1 VRNVKRPGAAIVLLT
16 CLVVVNA
23 YGDGRDESRSYQF
36 DGAISRPV
44 LENYLSRAITMSEV
58 LHGVGDVDDN
68 VRMLKDVGVKFVGRA
83 IYRWGGEAALD
94 DLLATARPI
103 AQKIHEAD
111 PEMVIQAAAF
121 EIVTEQVDRI
131 PVPARLLDE
140 FKLGPG
146 PRNFR
151 YKAMLYP
158 DGHRVDHWRRG
169 SSVPDMSQA
178 ETRMW
183 FTYLCERYIDI
194 GVEAIHFGQV
204 EIMDDRDPD
213 HVHWRDMM
221 QRVRAYARKH
231 ARRHMVICDAHVPSG
246 GIVHDGTLMFD
257 CHSFPLRIEE
267 VVEKPQ
273 EGVLKMGY
281 LDSLFGRSK
290 GGRTPSG
297 WSCESLPYLVELDN
311 FGRSGRG
318 GQNIGQHWIWGY
330 DEICWFAHQSESY
343 RNQWLRYAWD
353 WVREHDS
360 NGYLQ
365 MPGSRTLADPV
376 GEIHWYFANTASAA
390 VPNGFNQEETITTI
404 WQADR

>member
-1 VRNVKRPGAAIVLLT
+1 VRTLKHSRVTVVFVALLIVAT
-16 CLVVVNA
+16 A
-23 YGDGRDESRSYQF
+23 YADGGEKSRSYAF
-36 DGAISRPV
+36 DGTISRPV

-68 VRMLKDVGVKFVGRA
+68 IRMLKDVEVKFVGRA

-94 DLLATARPI
+94 NLLATAKPI
-103 AQKIHEAD
+103 AKRIHEAD
-111 PEMVIQAAAF
+111 PDMVLQAAAF
-121 EIVTEQVDRI
+121 EIVSERVSQI
-131 PVPARLLDE
+131 PVPADLLEE
-140 FKLGPG
+140 FGFDAK

-158 DGHRVDHWRRG
+158 DGHRVDHWRPG
-169 SSVPDMSQA
+169 SSVPDMSQT

-183 FTYLCERYIDI
+183 FVYLCRRYIDI
-194 GVEAIHFGQV
+194 GIEAIHFGQV
-204 EIMDDRDPD
+204 ALMDDRDPD

-221 QRVRAYARKH
+221 QRVRVYARAH
-231 ARRHMVICDAHVPSG
+231 ARRHMLLCDAHVPRG
-246 GIVHDGTLMFD
+246 GVVHDGLLMFD
-257 CHSFPLRIEE
+257 FHSFPLRIEE

-273 EGVLKMGY
+273 EGVLQMGY

-297 WSCESLPYLVELDN
+297 WTCESLPFIVELDN
-311 FGRSGRG
+311 FGRSRRG

-330 DEICWFAHQSESY
+330 DEICWFAHQSETY

-365 MPGSRTLADPV
+365 MPGSRTLAAPV
-376 GEIHWYFANTASAA
+376 GDIHWYFANTASDAT
-390 VPNGFNQEETITTI
+390 PNGFNQEDTIKAI
-404 WQADR
+404 WQADK

>member
-1 VRNVKRPGAAIVLLT
+1 VNTLRCPIAIFVLVSFAATSALAEKSDT
-16 CLVVVNA
+16 
-23 YGDGRDESRSYQF
+23 SRSYQF

-44 LENYLSRAITMSEV
+44 LENYLSRAITMAEV

-68 VRMLKDVGVKFVGRA
+68 IRMLKRVGVKFCGRA
-83 IYRWGGEAALD
+83 IYRWGGEGALE
-94 DLLATARPI
+94 DLLAKARPI
-103 AQKIHEAD
+103 ANKIHQAD
-111 PEMVIQAAAF
+111 PDMVLQAAAF
-121 EIVTEQVDRI
+121 EIVSEQVSRI
-131 PVPARLLDE
+131 PVPVPLLEE
-140 FKLGPG
+140 FGFEPQ

-151 YKAMLYP
+151 YEAMLYP
-158 DGHRVDHWRRG
+158 DGHRVNHWRRG

-183 FTYLCERYIDI
+183 FVYLCRRYIDI

-221 QRVRAYARKH
+221 QRVRAYAREH
-231 ARRHMVICDAHVPSG
+231 ARRHMLLCDAHVPSG
-246 GIVHDGTLMFD
+246 GIVHDGLLMFD
-257 CHSFPLRIEE
+257 FHSFPLRIEE

-273 EGVLKMGY
+273 QGVLQMGY

-290 GGRTPSG
+290 GGRAPSG
-297 WSCESLPYLVELDN
+297 WTCQSLPFIVELDN

-318 GQNIGQHWIWGY
+318 GQNIGAHWIWGY
-330 DEICWFAHQSESY
+330 DEICWFAHQSEAY

-353 WVREHDS
+353 WVRQHDP

-365 MPGSRTLADPV
+365 MPGSRTLAAPV
-376 GEIHWYFANTASAA
+376 GDIHWYLANTPSAA
-390 VPNGFNQEETITTI
+390 VPNGFNQEDTIKAI
-404 WQADR
+404 WDADK